1 MSVPSKHNRLP
12 IIALVLSVLLAGLLS
27 CVSVNVYAAGEIRID
42 LADIESVGEDFPG
55 FTFNLYKVGG
65 YNGESFIL
73 DPDYPDV
80 NVLIPKKRIM
90 TKPGRKGILPGRRHG
105 LHLQL
110 RLPIIYNILPKG
122 NRHLLS

>member
-55 FTFNLYKVGG
+55 FTFNLSDITAKASYL
-65 YNGESFIL
+65 IL
-73 DPDYPDV
+73 TI
-80 NVLIPKKRIM
+80 LMSMSSSQKKRIM

-110 RLPIIYNILPKG
+110 HLPIIYNILPKG